1 MGYSD
6 QGVLAGYSD
15 TGVLGHAPQIQSDL
29 VPTSPAPSATET
41 FGAPVEGLP
50 EQVFTTHTEGDLAY
64 LKDQDGKVVRVPVEL
79 AAQYA
84 KQGYQS
90 ADAIEVAQ
98 AKKEA
103 PSAFG
108 TFVRKLEGGIAS
120 GLSAGLSIPTRTYDA
135 WGRIL
140 DEKIAPGVS
149 NAMAVSNPLLA
160 LLGQQNRDAIIEE
173 TSPQALRADINSAV
187 QALPEVFNGGFKTK
201 FEEEKQKS
209 LEASRREAEIFPT
222 LSAVAQGLGQAVGA
236 APYAIATGGGSIPA
250 SIAAGAAESAA
261 WGVASEYDDASL
273 EGRPV
278 EVENL
283 INSGLISGAIGAA
296 TFGLAAGAGKAFRS
310 MKEDAGKWALG
321 TERKAA
327 TERLAQAK
335 KGLSEA
341 TDDGSKFAAKTEIE
355 QAEWDLKTIEA
366 MEKAGPNPIKQ
377 KEAAEKFVQE
387 QLTEVKNALG
397 ELHPNDWRR
406 MAHPDMSGSKVLL
419 HADNAHTGAV
429 DSVTNGLNQFLDDS
443 KALIDPL
450 RKAKMKKEFI
460 ESNFAAD
467 GDSIPDVF
475 QSVSGVIKRVE
486 DEVKA
491 LRNDLGG
498 PTVAPREPSI
508 GDLVASD
515 VDSAGGLISGA
526 KAWDEGRASALRKAY
541 EGATPEEA
549 TAIATGQKLPKTID
563 NVKNA
568 GQSLKPV
575 KVSIDTTVNPP
586 VVRYT
591 DGNHRA
597 TIAREAGATKILA
610 EVEVLGKGANGEQ
623 EVIRQFT
630 GAVPLVP
637 QGARLGRKIASAA
650 DRGPPGLLKT
660 EAAKATFKEL
670 DFAIKTAKYELKN
683 ANSRAEAYLAAD
695 KLRAMLNDKQ
705 RFLSDSWSKA
715 TGGRLAQRQAL
726 EMLKDRVLPLYK
738 ETADTLGDVSIFG
751 KQGAAQKLVN
761 GEQGFV
767 SLINSDRYALK
778 HFVEP
783 VAKEIDGREI
793 FKATKGKV
801 DSYLKNMLEPSGRD
815 AEFHRVVQDRIN
827 FLNSLKTG
835 YTELAPATLK
845 KIDETIASGKKVL
858 DDVEIAERFSMKANT
873 FKRMMET
880 QKAQGGMLPSRLIM
894 TTLAGMGAGPLA
906 AAAWNIGPL
915 FRAASALGTSGI
927 RGAGAE
933 LAGGPE
939 QIVRWAHSIRLRN
952 RAGKHNLALKAADLL
967 DYFANGKAAN
977 RIGMPKTS
985 QFKETARNAFGKVA
999 QTAETAAKYSPPL
1012 WAVHSEEDKKKIKKE
1027 VAKKA
1032 GQMAQLARDPSLLGD
1047 TPLSTL
1053 AYVSP
1058 SLYMKTSEELVKRA
1072 NIVQQF
1078 MPGATRSTILG
1089 QEEQMSAQELRTAEM
1104 LQRVFENPLSII
1116 DDFQHGY
1123 LNPDAVEVAHLTAPN
1138 TFQMLRAA
1146 FVDLATAPD
1155 NEFKPTRN
1163 QLRQVDMILGF
1174 NGTLDGSLEDV
1185 KLALTAQTKPQE
1197 QGGGQG
1203 GSRGPTKM
1211 VGAAMSQNSATF
1223 SSQITQGAT
1232 GGD

>member
-15 TGVLGHAPQIQSDL
+15 AGVLGHAPQIQSDL

-50 EQVFTTHTEGDLAY
+50 EQVFSTHTEGDLAY
-64 LKDQDGKVVRVPVEL
+64 LKDEDGKIVRVPVEL

-173 TSPQALRADINSAV
+173 TTPQALRADINSAV
-187 QALPEVFNGGFKTK
+187 QALPEIFNGGFKTK

-209 LEASRREAEIFPT
+209 LEASRREAEVFPT

-236 APYAIATGGGSIPA
+236 APYAIATGGMSIPGA
-250 SIAAGAAESAA
+250 MAAGAAESAA

-296 TFGLAAGAGKAFRS
+296 TFGAVAGAGKVFRS

-327 TERLAQAK
+327 TERLSQAK

-377 KEAAEKFVQE
+377 KEAAEKFVQD

-443 KALIDPL
+443 KVLIDPL

-491 LRNDLGG
+491 LRKELGG
-498 PTVAPREPSI
+498 PEMAAR
-508 GDLVASD
+508 
-515 VDSAGGLISGA
+515 VDADGTMKVTA
-526 KAWDEGRASALRKAY
+526 K
-541 EGATPEEA
+541 
-549 TAIATGQKLPKTID
+549 
-563 NVKNA
+563 NV
-568 GQSLKPV
+568 P
-575 KVSIDTTVNPP
+575 
-586 VVRYT
+586 
-591 DGNHRA
+591 
-597 TIAREAGATKILA
+597 TK
-610 EVEVLGKGANGEQ
+610 
-623 EVIRQFT
+623 
-630 GAVPLVP
+630 
-637 QGARLGRKIASAA
+637 
-650 DRGPPGLLKT
+650 GPPGLLKT

-683 ANSRAEAYLAAD
+683 AKSPAEAYQAAD

-705 RFLSDSWSKA
+705 RFLSDSWAKA

-815 AEFHRVVQDRIN
+815 TEFHRVVQDRIN

-845 KIDETIASGKKVL
+845 KIDETIASGKKIL
-858 DDVEIAERFSMKANT
+858 EDVEIAERVSMKANT

-915 FRAASALGTSGI
+915 FRAASALGTTGI

-967 DYFANGKAAN
+967 DYFANGKSAD
-977 RIGMPKTS
+977 RIKMPKAS
-985 QFKETARNAFGKVA
+985 QFKERVKGAFGKVT

-1027 VAKKA
+1027 VARKA
-1032 GQMAQLARDPSLLGD
+1032 GQMAQLARDPALLGD

-1163 QLRQVDMILGF
+1163 QLRQVDMLLGF

-1185 KLALTAQTKPQE
+1185 KLAITAQTKPQE
-1197 QGGGQG
+1197 QGGGQ